1 MKTLKSKLLLMEQKA
16 NPDSVFSSSVM
27 QSMREGNNTSFIN
40 DPKEA
45 YRFLSICRQK
55 NSQRKRLLHLLQD
68 IHECGD
74 A

>member
-45 YRFLSICRQK
+45 YT
-55 NSQRKRLLHLLQD
+55 D
-68 IHECGD
+68 WG
-74 A
+74 